1 MDPSALRYDFEH
13 ALLAMNRDEA
23 RRLLARVPG
32 PPLAAI
38 EALIVPSLAR
48 LGEGWERGQIA
59 LAQIYMG
66 GRICEELVDTLLG
79 SSQNERYG
87 RPRMAIATIE
97 DHHQLGKRIVS
108 SALRGS
114 GFQLIDYGVGTVD
127 SIAAR
132 AVSDGIEILLL
143 SALMLR
149 SALRI
154 RDVRTR
160 LADRPIRVVVG
171 GAPFIFD
178 HALSR
183 EVGADAMATNAFH
196 AVEVVRS
203 LSQGS
208 LPQGSLPQGA
218 PWV

>member
-23 RRLLARVPG
+23 RRLLAIVPG

-48 LGEGWERGQIA
+48 LGEGWERGQVA
-59 LAQIYMG
+59 LSQIYMG
-66 GRICEELVDTLLG
+66 GRICEELVESLLAPT
-79 SSQNERYG
+79 QAERYG
-87 RPRMAIATIE
+87 RPRMAIATVE

-114 GFQLIDYGVGTVD
+114 GFQLIDYGVGTVE

-149 SALRI
+149 SALRV
-154 RDVRTR
+154 RDVRAK
-160 LADRPIRVVVG
+160 LAHRPIRIVVG

-178 HALSR
+178 PALAR
-183 EVGADAMATNAFH
+183 EVAADAMATNAFQ
-196 AVEVVRS
+196 AIEVVRS
-203 LSQGS
+203 LTSGQMPREAS
-208 LPQGSLPQGA
+208 
-218 PWV
+218 WH